1 MWVKLGQ
8 GQELK
13 PQGPFV
19 LTSKWISQNCP
30 LQWIFTISF
39 EQCLCLGGRDWNLF
53 FFFLLKYYNSYSRIF
68 FPQPGTYFSSDQE
81 FHFTGTIIKE
91 LCKVLPLYSN
101 LQERKKGRKE
111 ETKESWRKEERT
123 KRILKFKLAEFS
135 GALEF
140 SWSERLPLTLV
151 TAASKSHWLCPWM
164 SNSLVQVFVHMTSNS
179 KLYTTASRHS
189 QILQELM

>member
-8 GQELK
+8 GQERK
-13 PQGPFV
+13 PQGPFAH
-19 LTSKWISQNCP
+19 
-30 LQWIFTISF
+30 LQMNFTKLPFAVNFYYILWTLFMFRREGLKS
-39 EQCLCLGGRDWNLF
+39 F